1 MTTYE
6 CFQSAA
12 RIETLAQELYAGLA
26 ESFAGRPHL
35 RQLFAQL
42 SEEEEQHAHR
52 VKLLS
57 RHQGRTPWAAEA
69 MGRIAESLEGMAAEV
84 ESMKADFTRP
94 GRVADPGEVLR
105 RVVELERRF
114 GSIHAE
120 QLARSAD
127 PEVAKLFSVL
137 AAQDAR
143 HRALIEGAGGREVQP
158 GRAGA

>member
-6 CFQSAA
+6 CFQRAA
-12 RIETLAQELYAGLA
+12 RIETLAQELYGRLS
-26 ESFAGRPHL
+26 ESFADRPHL
-35 RQLFAQL
+35 RQLFEQL
-42 SEEEEQHAHR
+42 SEEEGQHAHR
-52 VKLLS
+52 VQLLA
-57 RHQGRTPWAAEA
+57 RHQGKTPWAAEA
-69 MGRIAESLEGMAAEV
+69 VAGIAESLEGMAAEV
-84 ESMKADFTRP
+84 ESMKSDLVQP

-127 PEVAKLFSVL
+127 PDVARLFSVL

-143 HRALIEGAGGREVQP
+143 HRALIEGAGARVGRS
-158 GRAGA
+158 GRADG